1 MRLKEQLKKF
11 INIMN
16 QKALSSYLK
25 SLEWFAIVEPVLE
38 EEISEEEWEEIQK
51 LLDELDD

>member
-16 QKALSSYLK
+16 QNTLSSYLK

-38 EEISEEEWEEIQK
+38 EELSEEEWEEIQK

>member
-11 INIMN
+11 INIMD
-16 QKALSSYLK
+16 QKTLSSYLK

-38 EEISEEEWEEIQK
+38 EELSEEEWEEIQK